1 MVKEVTLTHLRKLVS
16 KLNKENKIVGAWK
29 MSKPDLLKLIK
40 KIKYEVKHNEKSGKY
55 ELRPTGTGMKRARVI
70 KIK

>member
-1 MVKEVTLTHLRKLVS
+1 MVKEITLTHLRKLTS

-29 MSKPDLLKLIK
+29 MKKPDLIAAVK
-40 KIKYEVKHNEKSGKY
+40 KTKYDIKHNDRTGKY

-70 KIK
+70 KV